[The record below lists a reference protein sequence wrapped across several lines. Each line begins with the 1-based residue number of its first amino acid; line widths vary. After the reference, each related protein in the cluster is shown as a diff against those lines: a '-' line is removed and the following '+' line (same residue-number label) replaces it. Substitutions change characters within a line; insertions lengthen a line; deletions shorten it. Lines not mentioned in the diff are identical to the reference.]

1 MVHMTVICSHISGK
15 WHIRLQVTA
24 VVCCKLSFK
33 AVVIRHSIQG
43 VMGQQPCMVHC
54 KVTVWSFGFLVQE
67 QGGKGKQR
75 GRNERSREGDGKG
88 NGREKIMN

>member
-43 VMGQQPCMVHC
+43 VMDQQPCMVHC

-67 QGGKGKQR
+67 QGGEKANSVGGTR
-75 GRNERSREGDGKG
+75 EAERVM
-88 NGREKIMN
+88 EKEMEERK

>member
-43 VMGQQPCMVHC
+43 VMDQQPCMVHC

-67 QGGKGKQR
+67 QGGGKANSVGGTR
-75 GRNERSREGDGKG
+75 EAKRVMEKEMEERK
-88 NGREKIMN
+88 

>member
-33 AVVIRHSIQG
+33 AVVRRHSIQG
-43 VMGQQPCMVHC
+43 VMDQQPCMVHC

-67 QGGKGKQR
+67 QGGKRQTAW
-75 GRNERSREGDGKG
+75 EE
-88 NGREKIMN
+88 REKPRG

>member
-1 MVHMTVICSHISGK
+1 MVHMTVIFSHISGK

-43 VMGQQPCMVHC
+43 VMDQQPCMVHC
-54 KVTVWSFGFLVQE
+54 NVTVWSFGFLVQE
-67 QGGKGKQR
+67 RGEKANSVGGTGEA
-75 GRNERSREGDGKG
+75 ERVM
-88 NGREKIMN
+88 EKEMEERK

>member
-43 VMGQQPCMVHC
+43 VMDQQPCMVHC

-67 QGGKGKQR
+67 QGGKRQTAWE
-75 GRNERSREGDGKG
+75 EREAERVM
-88 NGREKIMN
+88 EKEMEERK